1 MPEVHRTAVAEFD
14 MLEVWLKIARRNLS
28 AAERLVAEI
37 EDRARLAA
45 EFPHLGTSR
54 EDYEPGLRSFVVKG
68 LIVFYRPIP
77 EGVMLVRVIPGCRDL
92 PAAFYQ

>member
-1 MPEVHRTAVAEFD
+1 MPEVHRTTVAEFD
-14 MLEVWLKIARRNLS
+14 MLELWLQAARRDLS
-28 AAERLVAEI
+28 SAERLVAEI
-37 EDRARLAA
+37 EDRARLAT

-54 EDYEPGLRSFVVKG
+54 EDYEPGLRSFVVKRF
-68 LIVFYRPIP
+68 IVFYRPIP